1 MKIDLNKRDVELIH
15 KSLLTKIQSIHFL
28 IVDRTI
34 SDNEYTELNNDLE
47 SCIKLVEEIEDKK
60 KGEEHLWRS
69 KK

>member
-60 KGEEHLWRS
+60 KGEETT
-69 KK
+69 